1 MPATKT
7 SNCLL
12 IKYIQLMA
20 RWPLACRSYLYCVY
34 IAGELPYRRSPGTR
48 HSKNRKKKG
57 DSSPVKKIQQ
67 DFPSKTTVE
76 PPFILLSGD
85 NARTAFPLYLAL
97 VEHGFRVQFASTYI
111 ELEILWQQQR
121 YPLILLE
128 VSDAGSVEAAVNAA
142 MRLKRQDTRQFV
154 GYLADPILRT
164 SGLAGDAIFPR
175 DSEQLAKA
183 LWLYLNEGA

>member
-1 MPATKT
+1 M
-7 SNCLL
+7 
-12 IKYIQLMA
+12 
-20 RWPLACRSYLYCVY
+20 
-34 IAGELPYRRSPGTR
+34 
-48 HSKNRKKKG
+48 
-57 DSSPVKKIQQ
+57 KKIQQ